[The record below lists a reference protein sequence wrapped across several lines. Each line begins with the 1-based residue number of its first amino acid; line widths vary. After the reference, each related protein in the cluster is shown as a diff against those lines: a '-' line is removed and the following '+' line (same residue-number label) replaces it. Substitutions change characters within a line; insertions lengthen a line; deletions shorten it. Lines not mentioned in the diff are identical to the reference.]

1 MVDLHT
7 IGDNACHNVSFPLRL
22 LPILKFGCGGRDR
35 RGRGRRR
42 DHMMRDVRTCHPL
55 SLSRFAAPRPPD
67 EERSK
72 AERPF
77 GKHRTRTHAHVHSRA
92 RSPRRSPRK
101 RKENPRTDDRTR
113 YRSAGAQASRARD
126 SRLCLRGWVGEEGP
140 SFRPASVEC
149 VTRQGRTRM
158 IVAFS
163 LRVSERTAN
172 IKSEHVN

>member
-72 AERPF
+72 AERAAFWKAP
-77 GKHRTRTHAHVHSRA
+77 HAHARA
-92 RSPRRSPRK
+92 RSLTRSVAATEPKEEEGEPADRRPDAVPERGRASIAGARQPALPARVGGGGGPLLSTGISRVCYSPRADA
-101 RKENPRTDDRTR
+101 DDRR
-113 YRSAGAQASRARD
+113 
-126 SRLCLRGWVGEEGP
+126 V
-140 SFRPASVEC
+140 FVE
-149 VTRQGRTRM
+149 
-158 IVAFS
+158 
-163 LRVSERTAN
+163 SE
-172 IKSEHVN
+172 